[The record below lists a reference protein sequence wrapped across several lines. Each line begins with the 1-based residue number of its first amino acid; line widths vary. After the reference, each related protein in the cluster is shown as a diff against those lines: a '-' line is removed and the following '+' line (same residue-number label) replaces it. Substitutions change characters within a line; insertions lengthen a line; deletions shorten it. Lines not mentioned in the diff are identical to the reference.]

1 MQYKR
6 LICFDFDD
14 TLFHTPL
21 PEQGKIIWREKTGT
35 EWPHRGWWGKPE
47 SISDEIFN
55 IPKNEWTYEK
65 YLEAIADADA
75 YVILATGRLEKVPG
89 MRERVDKLLK
99 DNDIEFDEVHLNWG
113 VDTFIFKCR
122 LLEQTI
128 SKLGVSELIFFDDRQ
143 EHLPKFV
150 EWAKSQC
157 IKSTIVDVVNKTRTI
172 IEGSVTSL

>member
-21 PEQGKIIWREKTGT
+21 PEEGKIIWKEKTGT

-47 SISDEIFN
+47 SIDDAIFD
-55 IPKNEWTYEK
+55 IPKNEWTYKK
-65 YLEAIADADA
+65 YLEAVADPDA
-75 YVILATGRLEKVPG
+75 YVILATGRLAKVPG
-89 MRERVDKLLK
+89 MRDKVDKLLR
-99 DNDIEFDEVHLNWG
+99 DNNIEFDEVHLNWG
-113 VDTFIFKCR
+113 GDTFIFKCH

-128 SKLGVSELIFFDDRQ
+128 AKLGVPELIFYDDRA

-150 EWAKSQC
+150 EWAKSQD
-157 IKSTIVDVVNKTRTI
+157 INSMIVDVVNKTATTI
-172 IEGSVTSL
+172 QGSSI